1 MQFKA
6 VTPRKNDKGDRIKD
20 IQSWLSKVK
29 TIFTR
34 IAFLIQYYTKKLL
47 FQIKRRAP
55 VLKKLHLE
63 SFPAIHLKRMD
74 WMDFMLKFSSELLV
88 LVLSLMVAGLNLFF
102 FSGGNFRDQSLA
114 GDFLIKHPGQN
125 SKLYAKNTSITT
137 VLGTSSFLPQAQA
150 EDFTGLDA
158 LGLPT
163 IDPNSDGNSI
173 VMGDEDSILAPNPD
187 NVHSLIAKQVKIYNT
202 QAGDTL
208 QSIAQNFGISTQT
221 ILWANPK
228 LTSSTIKAGW
238 QLIILPTDGVL
249 VTATDNDTLPDIA
262 RKYGVPMETIISYN
276 ALASAEDINGGDL
289 IIVPG
294 GTMPEPPKPKPTPKP
309 TTPKKPV
316 VPKDTSKIGGAGPIE
331 DVTPEPDIVDDGT
344 GHTFPKGY
352 CTWYV
357 AQRLGSKVQLG
368 GNAKA
373 WIANSKAY
381 GAVVDRDPA
390 PGTILVTNE
399 SRKYGHVAYVE
410 EVTETSVIV
419 TEMNYEKFGKVDR
432 REIPLNSSVIKG
444 FIHP

>member
-221 ILWANPK
+221 ILWA
-228 LTSSTIKAGW
+228 
-238 QLIILPTDGVL
+238 
-249 VTATDNDTLPDIA
+249 
-262 RKYGVPMETIISYN
+262 
-276 ALASAEDINGGDL
+276 
-289 IIVPG
+289 
-294 GTMPEPPKPKPTPKP
+294 PKP

-316 VPKDTSKIGGAGPIE
+316 VPKDKSKIGGAGPIE

-357 AQRLGSKVQLG
+357 AQRLGSKVQWG